1 MPDHVLRAKRSDDA
15 RVAIETAVVIRCLE
29 LGPLFANSDNLAM
42 LDITERYWSMA
53 VSDPSEFF
61 AAEPRTRRSLRPR
74 GKKWTFM
81 RTTRG
86 SNFHDGEEFPAQ
98 SGAKQGSLKRRGSG
112 FVSTGP
118 PSVRLPKSPRGKP
131 FPMTIEFR
139 YAKVR
144 PFPGIPR
151 NRRQLDGNLFPCL
164 PAGTLRRTATQ
175 PLRYEATDVLE
186 GPENPFRGRLRK
198 NGPSAKQS
206 ET

>member
-1 MPDHVLRAKRSDDA
+1 MLAKP
-15 RVAIETAVVIRCLE
+15 LE
-29 LGPLFANSDNLAM
+29 LLSLF
-42 LDITERYWSMA
+42 R
-53 VSDPSEFF
+53 
-61 AAEPRTRRSLRPR
+61 EPGRLCLRTRTISRCSIPRSVTGRWPAPTRSSSSRRNLTLDDPRRPR

-139 YAKVR
+139 CAKVR
-144 PFPGIPR
+144 RFPAVPR
-151 NRRQLDGNLFPCL
+151 NRRRLDGNLFPRL
-164 PAGTLRRTATQ
+164 PAGTFRRTATQ
-175 PLRYEATDVLE
+175 PLRYAATDVLE
-186 GPENPFRGRLRK
+186 GPENPF
-198 NGPSAKQS
+198 
-206 ET
+206 